1 MATSLD
7 ASPADTLPERLIM
20 IYSSIWDGLLKLALL
35 IGLIG
40 GSVAVTKTLGCYE
53 YLREHNLVIYL
64 VLVLLAIHFALYRS
78 TILVFVLWLHG
89 WVTLQSPITFADARA
104 LRRLFQLD
112 LSFTWICMDAVRHLP
127 VEERREALMAAL
139 ETVGPERKVML
150 F

>member
-1 MATSLD
+1 
-7 ASPADTLPERLIM
+7 M
-20 IYSSIWDGLLKLALL
+20 IYSSIWDGLLKIALL

-53 YLREHNLVIYL
+53 YLKEHDLVIYL
-64 VLVLLAIHFALYRS
+64 VLVLIAIHFALYRS
-78 TILVFVLWLHG
+78 TLSVLASWLHG
-89 WVTLQSPITFADARA
+89 RVTLRTPISFADARR

-112 LSFTWICMDAVRHLP
+112 LSFTWISVDAVRSLP

-139 ETVGPERKVML
+139 EAVGPERKAML